1 MKNYG
6 NIQRMPS
13 KKNVVL
19 LLINPLLNK
28 NKDNSADNKEADN
41 KEATGT
47 INQSDNV

>member
-6 NIQRMPS
+6 DIQRMPS

-19 LLINPLLNK
+19 LLINPLNK
-28 NKDNSADNKEADN
+28 NKDNSADN